1 MKSKLSFLSFIAIA
15 LFPLFSAAQITITN
29 TAEVAKIKQG
39 TTYFAM
45 KDPASPKAIAYV
57 DAIKK
62 AWTLSKVECIKYT
75 DVEKNIAPNNSFVT
89 IGANMTTSNSTLA
102 STETRIYLE
111 LWTTNGKYTY
121 DPKKRRHF
129 NQADKISIATIEL
142 FADYYAQN
150 NPSSLY
156 KMDYDADGHFKN
168 WSPGIIANYL
178 QQLTS
183 LLNKGTDCLAKT
195 EIANKEELKKM
206 ASSTLFIPDY
216 VMIKFLKNSDD
227 ESKKYEDK
235 EIFDSFSQ
243 SYKLLS
249 LTELNDKILNSP
261 TPFYYLLFIKTNSD
275 KYVTITNSQTGEIIY
290 SAYSGSA
297 ANFKSSDLKEI
308 QKAVQKK

>member
-111 LWTTNGKYTY
+111 LWTTNGKYTH

-150 NPSSLY
+150 NPSALY
-156 KMDYDADGHFKN
+156 KMDYDAAGHFKN
-168 WSPGIIANYL
+168 WGAGILSNYL

-195 EIANKEELKKM
+195 EIANKTELQKM
-206 ASSTLFIPDY
+206 STSTLFIPDY
-216 VMIKFLKNSDD
+216 VMIKLPKNTDD

-235 EIFDSFSQ
+235 EIFDGLSQ
-243 SYKLLS
+243 AYKVLPIS
-249 LTELNDKILNSP
+249 ELNDKIANTV
-261 TPFYYLLFIKTNSD
+261 TPFYYLLFIKTPTE
-275 KYVTITNSQTGEIIY
+275 KFITVTNSQTGEIIY
-290 SAYSGSA
+290 SAYTSSPT
-297 ANFKSSDLKEI
+297 NFKSGDLKEL
-308 QKAVQKK
+308 QKAAQKK

>member
-1 MKSKLSFLSFIAIA
+1 MKSKFTFPTFIAIA
-15 LFPLFSAAQITITN
+15 LFPLFGFSQITITN

-89 IGANMTTSNSTLA
+89 ITANMTTSNSTLA

-111 LWTTNGKYTY
+111 LWTTNGKYTH

-150 NPSSLY
+150 NPSALY
-156 KMDYDADGHFKN
+156 KIDYDAAGHFKN
-168 WSPGIIANYL
+168 WGAGVLANYL

-183 LLNKGTDCLAKT
+183 LLNKGTDCPAKT
-195 EIANKEELKKM
+195 EIANKEELQKM

-216 VMIKFLKNSDD
+216 VLTKFAKNSDD
-227 ESKKYEDK
+227 ESKKYTDK
-235 EIFDSFSQ
+235 EIFDGFTQ
-243 SYKLLS
+243 SYKVLPIA
-249 LTELNDKILNSP
+249 ELNDKIQSNA
-261 TPFYYLLFIKTNSD
+261 TPFYYLLFIKTPSE
-275 KYVTITNSQTGEIIY
+275 KFVTVTNAQTGEIIY
-290 SAYSGSA
+290 SAYTSSPT
-297 ANFKSSDLKEI
+297 NFKSGDLKEL
-308 QKAVQKK
+308 QKAAQKK

>member
-1 MKSKLSFLSFIAIA
+1 MKTKITFTSLIAIA
-15 LFPLFSAAQITITN
+15 LFPLFSFAQITITN
-29 TAEVAKIKQG
+29 TAEVAKLKQG

-142 FADYYAQN
+142 FADFYAQN
-150 NPSSLY
+150 NPSALY
-156 KMDYDADGHFKN
+156 KMDYDAAGHFKN
-168 WSPGIIANYL
+168 WGTGILANYL
-178 QQLTS
+178 QQLTV

-195 EIANKEELKKM
+195 EIANKEELSKM
-206 ASSTLFIPDY
+206 STATLFIPDY
-216 VMIKFLKNSDD
+216 VLTKFNKNSDD
-227 ESKKYEDK
+227 ESKKYTDK
-235 EIFDSFSQ
+235 EIFDGFSQ
-243 SYKLLS
+243 SYKVLPLA
-249 LTELNDKILNSP
+249 ELNDKIANNP
-261 TPFYYLLFIKTNSD
+261 TPFYYLLLIKTPTE
-275 KYVTITNSQTGEIIY
+275 KFVTVTNSQTGEIIY
-290 SAYSGSA
+290 MGYTGSA
-297 ANFKSSDLKEI
+297 ANFKSSDLKEL
-308 QKAVQKK
+308 QKTALKK